1 MNELTCINGEI
12 VSLRPTALLEVILYD
27 DKKLNDKSNH
37 RTLTATIN
45 YIEHTQRFEQG
56 LL

>member
-12 VSLRPTALLEVILYD
+12 ESLRPTALLEVILDD

-37 RTLTATIN
+37 QTLTATIN
-45 YIEHTQRFEQG
+45 CIEHTQLFEQG
-56 LL
+56 LF